1 MNKKPVIIIALITA
15 VCVLGDAMMFIVLPL
30 YWKEFGLTSLWQ
42 VGILLSINRFIRL
55 PINPLVG
62 WCYLRMN
69 KRTGVLLAVILAM
82 LTTFSYGWL
91 VSFWLLFIM
100 RALWGVA
107 WAFLRLGGYLTVI
120 DTSTDRTR
128 GHLVGLYNGLWG
140 LGGLV
145 GMLAGG
151 ILADLVSIQ
160 TVTNTFGFMALI
172 AIPLVLKYVPAIPAE
187 SENTPM
193 KKDKQ
198 SSEVTSDKQIFKK
211 PQVLTILCSGL
222 LIPLI
227 IFGIFASTLS
237 AMIDFRLSESFLF
250 LGVTVGAASFAG
262 IIQAIRWGWDPFLAP
277 YIGKISDL
285 KWGRKPLLILALFG
299 GAVFFALIPFGVS
312 VYSLLFLLLG
322 FQIMSTMMVTLN
334 DSIASDVASQTSK
347 VRVITAYTVAVD
359 FGSATGPLLS
369 FLIIGWM
376 GIDVLYW
383 GTSGLLC
390 LIGLFW
396 LNQFKN
402 ESHLIR
408 P

>member
-62 WCYLRMN
+62 WCYLRLN

-91 VSFWLLFIM
+91 ESFWLLFFM

-128 GHLVGLYNGLWG
+128 GNLVGLYNGLWG

-145 GMLAGG
+145 GMAAGG

-172 AIPLVLKYVPAIPAE
+172 TIPLVLKYVPAVPAE
-187 SENTPM
+187 SEDTSM

-198 SSEVTSDKQIFKK
+198 SIEVTNGKQIFKK

-250 LGVTVGAASFAG
+250 LGMTIGAASFAG
-262 IIQAIRWGWDPFLAP
+262 IIQAIRWGWDPFIAP

-285 KWGRKPLLILALFG
+285 RWGRKPLLILALFG
-299 GAVFFALIPFGVS
+299 GAAFFALIPFGAS
-312 VYSLLFLLLG
+312 VYCLLFLLIG
-322 FQIMSTMMVTLN
+322 FQVMSTMMVTLN
-334 DSIASDVASQTSK
+334 DSIASDVASKTSK
-347 VRVITAYTVAVD
+347 VKVITAYTVAVD
-359 FGSATGPLLS
+359 LGSATGPLLS
-369 FLIIGWM
+369 FLIIGWV

-383 GTSGLLC
+383 LTSGLLC

-402 ESHLIR
+402 ESNLIS